1 MEYVGYPVGFLI
13 VLVLFWMAVYP
24 PYSVW
29 AARKRGEAAFAD
41 ALGEQKIQIARA
53 HSRLEA
59 AENNKKAAIVEAEAV
74 EAQIKK
80 IGEGLQHHD
89 LYLRWQWI
97 KMMEERHA
105 ESDTI
110 YVATEAGLPILEASR
125 IGKSSESST

>member
-1 MEYVGYPVGFLI
+1 MNWLWELLFYPIGFCLLLTAALMVI
-13 VLVLFWMAVYP
+13 LP

-29 AARKRGEAAFAD
+29 SARKRGEAAFAD
-41 ALGEQKIQIARA
+41 AMGEQKIQIAKA

-110 YVATEAGLPILEASR
+110 YVATEAGLPILEAKR
-125 IGKSSESST
+125 LA

>member
-1 MEYVGYPVGFLI
+1 MTSIVIYSIGFLLALI
-13 VLVLFWMAVYP
+13 IICMAAYP
-24 PYSVW
+24 PYSVY

-41 ALGEQKIQIARA
+41 AMGEQKIQIARA

-97 KMMEERHA
+97 KMMEERHTK
-105 ESDTI
+105 SDTI

-125 IGKSSESST
+125 LSWPVQSK

>member
-1 MEYVGYPVGFLI
+1 MIEVTVYAIAFVII
-13 VLVLFWMAVYP
+13 VIAVWMGVYP

-29 AARKRGEAAFAD
+29 AARKAGEAAFAD
-41 ALGEQKIQIARA
+41 AMGEQKIQIAKA

-105 ESDTI
+105 KSDTI
-110 YVATEAGLPILEASR
+110 YVATEAGLPILEAKRLPS
-125 IGKSSESST
+125 